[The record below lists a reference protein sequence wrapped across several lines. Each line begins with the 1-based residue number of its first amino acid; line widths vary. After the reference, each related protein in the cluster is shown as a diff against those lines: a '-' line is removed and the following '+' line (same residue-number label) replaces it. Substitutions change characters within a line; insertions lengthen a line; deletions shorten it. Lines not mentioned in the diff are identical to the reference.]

1 MVAGE
6 TRDEVA
12 ARIVAARERA
22 LRHGNPRLWTID
34 QPAWW
39 IPTETVA
46 QRRALSEAE
55 RARLLAR
62 RYRLNLAPR
71 DSPLRKCR

>member
-1 MVAGE
+1 MMLRRTAMVVLGVVMVAGE
-6 TRDEVA
+6 IRDEVA

-22 LRHGNPRLWTID
+22 LSHSNLRLWTID

-62 RYRLNLAPR
+62 RSA
-71 DSPLRKCR
+71 